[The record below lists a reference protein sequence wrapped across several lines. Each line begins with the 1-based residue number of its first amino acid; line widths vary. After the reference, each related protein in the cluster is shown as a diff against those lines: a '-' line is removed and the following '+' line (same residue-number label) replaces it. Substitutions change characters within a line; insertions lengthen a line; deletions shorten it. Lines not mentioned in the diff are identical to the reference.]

1 MMLHTDM
8 DFCHGKGCA
17 LREHC
22 KRYLAGREFSADE
35 YPQYWID
42 SCDEDTRPL
51 YIDKQQQTLE

>member
-51 YIDKQQQTLE
+51 YIDK